1 MNKNKSLFL
10 HILQENKPTEKSIKI
25 LESDIGYFRV
35 PVVIGD
41 ELIPQKKGWR
51 IFLLDNR
58 GIEVSNH
65 FVASDDQLRVEAFN
79 PESGQI
85 EEIRDEEL
93 PIVNLHIVIP
103 YPDSVEK
110 IKIVEVHPSLT
121 CCQATT
127 SLILNRK
134 DIEIISA
141 TKRKGIEDIY
151 SPITYEVISK
161 EDRTINRPLII
172 VLMGD
177 GYAQNDM
184 EKWKKDSE
192 KIMTGFFSDP
202 LMSSLKNRF
211 RFIRLNLISKDSGIS
226 RERRNTALNMVL
238 ECRILTICPELAK
251 QVANNVLGYGEYDQ
265 ILVVGNTE
273 EYGGAGY
280 PNEGVATLSMHSSAT
295 ELALHEFGHSAYG
308 LADEYDEYVEVCENK
323 NCKID
328 SEPSEPNITIETNR
342 NKIKWQHH
350 IKPETQIP
358 TREPKNGVIG
368 LFEGAKYC
376 KTGLYRP
383 VYDSKMR
390 SLYQQWYAVN
400 EEHIRKV
407 MDAYSGKMES

>member
-10 HILQENKPTEKSIKI
+10 HILQENKPSEKSIKI

-51 IFLLDNR
+51 IFLLDSR
-58 GIEVSNH
+58 GIEISNH
-65 FVASDDQLRVEAFN
+65 FVASDDKLRVEIFN

-85 EEIRDEEL
+85 EEVRDEEL
-93 PIVNLHIVIP
+93 PIVNLHTVIP

-110 IKIVEVHPSLT
+110 IKIVEVDPLLT
-121 CCQATT
+121 YHQATT
-127 SLILNRK
+127 SLMLNRK
-134 DIEIISA
+134 DIEVISA
-141 TKRKGIEDIY
+141 TKCKGIENIY
-151 SPITYEVISK
+151 SPITYEVMSK

-172 VLMGD
+172 ALMGD
-177 GYAQNDM
+177 GYTQNDM

-202 LMSSLKNRF
+202 LMFSLKNRF

-226 RERRNTALNMVL
+226 QERRNTALHMVL
-238 ECRILTICPELAK
+238 KGRLLTICSGLAK
-251 QVANNVLGYGEYDQ
+251 QAANNVLGYGEYDQ
-265 ILVVGNTE
+265 ILAVGNTE

-280 PNEGVATLSMHSSAT
+280 PDEGIATLTIHSSAT

-308 LADEYDEYVEVCENK
+308 LADEYVYVCEST

-328 SEPSEPNITIETNR
+328 SEPSAPNITIETNR
-342 NKIKWQHH
+342 NKIKWRHH

-368 LFEGAKYC
+368 LFEGAASC

-383 VYDSKMR
+383 VYNSKMR
-390 SLYQQWYAVN
+390 NLYQRWYAVN